1 MSKFWKT
8 VLCLAVLLLA
18 LAGSSA
24 LADASLTFTPENPRV
39 GDYVDVTVVPG
50 REGAHGVRYEL
61 STPDRV
67 VYKPKDKIKATTT
80 HYAVSFRPREE
91 AVYTL
96 TATIV
101 YGNKDFETVTVTIP
115 VSGTAPAQEGMDV
128 IYSQKDYWW
137 HRVKYKG
144 NDTLEIG
151 GCAIFALSH
160 LLQRMG
166 FNGDDVQPAALA
178 SKYARFYVKGGTD
191 NGGLIRQAGA
201 DYGFIT
207 EDEVITTERETL
219 YCLRHGDL
227 FSFGVA
233 LSHIA
238 MVDGV
243 SEDGTLIHVVDSAP
257 GATFERKDSKSIRVH
272 GHIFYQTDDGSFVEA
287 ETADDLPGIR
297 WFFETG
303 DYGGMEYWLD
313 LNYALHYNKYSGMRL
328 IRKPWLQA
336 DTGSGLKNV
345 SLDYIGTAVSRVNDG
360 GEELIRVSTKDLI
373 WTTDGADGPQ
383 IAIVTGKNGAKLL
396 DGDGNQLES
405 AKVCNIGTLFPVLSV
420 EDDLCYVFWKN
431 TFCYVSRKNVDLLPV
446 CQESLPTGLVSAN
459 GKTAGTMKVTS
470 RNTPKANGKKVT
482 DWTIGTP
489 VVVIE
494 TGKDWSLVEGK
505 GFRGWIPNK
514 NLTLD
519 TAE

>member
-8 VLCLAVLLLA
+8 AFCVAILLLV

-39 GDYVDVTVVPG
+39 GDYVDITVVPG

-61 STPDRV
+61 STPENV
-67 VYKPKDKIKATTT
+67 VYKPKDKIKATTD

-115 VSGTAPAQEGMDV
+115 VSGTAPAQEGPDV

-144 NDTLEIG
+144 KDTLEIG

-166 FNGDDVQPAALA
+166 YTGDDLQPSALA
-178 SKYARFYVKGGTD
+178 SKYSRFYGQGGTD
-191 NGGLIRQAGA
+191 NGSLIRQAGA
-201 DYGFIT
+201 DYGFIS
-207 EDEVITTERETL
+207 EDEVITTEREAV
-219 YCLRHGDL
+219 YSLRHGDL

-238 MVDGV
+238 MADGV

-257 GATFERKDSKSIRVH
+257 GATFERKNRFKTK
-272 GHIFYQTDDGSFVEA
+272 GHIYYQLEDGSFQEA
-287 ETADDLPGIR
+287 ETIDQLPGIR

-313 LNYALHYNKYSGMRL
+313 LNYALHYHKHSGMRL

-336 DTGSGLKNV
+336 DTGSGLKTV

-360 GEELIRVSTKDLI
+360 GEELVRVSTKDLS
-373 WTTDGADGPQ
+373 WSTDGADGPQ
-383 IAIVTGKNGAKLL
+383 IAVVTNKNGAKLL
-396 DGDGNQLES
+396 DGNGNQLS
-405 AKVCNIGTLFPVLSV
+405 SGTTCNPGTLFPVLSV
-420 EDDLCYVFWKN
+420 EDDLCYIYWKN
-431 TFCYVSRKNVDLLPV
+431 AFCYVSRKNVDLLPV
-446 CQESLPTGLVSAN
+446 SQETLPTGIVSAN
-459 GKTAGTMKVTS
+459 GKTAGTVKVTAHY
-470 RNTPKANGKKVT
+470 TPKASGKKVT
-482 DWTIGTP
+482 EWAIGTP
-489 VVVIE
+489 VAVIE
-494 TGKDWSLVEGK
+494 AGKEWSLVEGK